1 MGERVAD
8 LAGKTVVISG
18 VGEGLGR
25 ETALV
30 AAREGGNVVLG
41 ARTESTLAA
50 VADDVKEQGGQAA
63 VLRTDI
69 SRADDC
75 QALVDLAL
83 ETFGQVDGLI
93 NVAAMDTVFGGLGA
107 ADADF
112 ADWRALFDVNLFGT
126 LTLTRCA
133 LPALQQASGAVVFVS
148 SQTQHHPPTEALQMA
163 YASSKMALTGAMRHL
178 AHEVGPQGVRVNE
191 VAPGWMWG
199 PPVEG
204 YVKMLADAAGITPE
218 AQLEQM
224 TAHMPL
230 RRMATDGEVAE
241 SLVFFSSPRS
251 AGITGQTL
259 LINAGEVVK

>member
-1 MGERVAD
+1 VTD
-8 LAGKTVVISG
+8 LAGKTVVLSG

-41 ARTESTLAA
+41 ARTESVLSA
-50 VADDVKEQGGQAA
+50 VAKEVEAAGGQATFR
-63 VLRTDI
+63 RTDI
-69 SRADDC
+69 SHPDDC

-83 ETFGQVDGLI
+83 ERFGRIDGLI
-93 NVAAMDTVFGGLGA
+93 NIAAFDSLFGGLLA

-112 ADWRALFDVNLFGT
+112 ADWKAMFDVNLYGT

-133 LPALQQASGAVVFVS
+133 LPALQESQGAVVFVS
-148 SQTQHHPPTEALQMA
+148 SQTQHHPPALALQMA

-178 AHEVGPQGVRVNE
+178 AHEVGPLGVRVNE

-204 YVKMLADAAGITPE
+204 YVNMLADAAGITPE

-241 SLVFFSSPRS
+241 SLVFFASPRAS
-251 AGITGQTL
+251 GTTGQTL
-259 LINAGEVVK
+259 LINAGEVVH

>member
-1 MGERVAD
+1 VAD
-8 LAGKTVVISG
+8 LLGRTIILSG

-41 ARTESTLAA
+41 ARTESVLAA
-50 VADDVKEQGGQAA
+50 IAKEVEAAGGQAA
-63 VLRTDI
+63 YRRCDI
-69 SRADDC
+69 SKAEDC
-75 QALVDLAL
+75 QGLVDAAL
-83 ETFGQVDGLI
+83 ERFGQIDGLI
-93 NVAAMDTVFGGLGA
+93 NIAAFDSLFGGLGA

-112 ADWRALFDVNLFGT
+112 ADWKAMFDVNLYGT

-133 LPALQQASGAVVFVS
+133 LPALEQTQGSIVMVS
-148 SQTQHHPPTEALQMA
+148 SQTQHHPPHLALQMA
-163 YASSKMALTGAMRHL
+163 YASSKSALTGAMRHM
-178 AHEVGPQGVRVNE
+178 AQEIGPRGIRVNE

-204 YVKMLADAAGITPE
+204 YVKILASSAGITPE
-218 AQLEQM
+218 EQLTQM

-241 SLVFFSSPRS
+241 SLVFFASPRS

>member
-1 MGERVAD
+1 MSD
-8 LAGKTVVISG
+8 LPGKTVVISG

-25 ETALV
+25 ETALI

-41 ARTESTLAA
+41 ARTESVLAA
-50 VADDVKEQGGQAA
+50 VADEVTAAGGQAA
-63 VLRTDI
+63 YVRTDVTK
-69 SRADDC
+69 ADDC

-83 ETFGQVDGLI
+83 ERFGQIDGLI
-93 NVAAMDTVFGGLGA
+93 HVAAFDSLFGGLAA

-112 ADWRALFDVNLFGT
+112 ADWKSMFDVNLFGT

-133 LPALQQASGAVVFVS
+133 LPALQATGGSVVVVS
-148 SQTQHHPPTEALQMA
+148 SQTQHHPPADVQQMA

-178 AHEVGPQGVRVNE
+178 AHEIGPLGVRVNE
-191 VAPGWMWG
+191 IAPGWMWG

-204 YVKMLADAAGITPE
+204 YVQMLASGAGITPE
-218 AQLEQM
+218 AQLEKM

-241 SLVFFSSPRS
+241 SLVFFASPRS

-259 LINAGEVVK
+259 LINAGEIVK

>member
-1 MGERVAD
+1 MAD
-8 LAGKTVVISG
+8 LEGRTVVIVG

-41 ARTESTLAA
+41 ARTESTLEA
-50 VADDVKEQGGQAA
+50 VAKEVESAGGQAA
-63 VLRTDI
+63 YRKTDI
-69 SRADDC
+69 TSEADC
-75 QALVDLAL
+75 QALVDLAI
-83 ETFGQVDGLI
+83 ER
-93 NVAAMDTVFGGLGA
+93 FGGLDGVISIA
-107 ADADF
+107 AYDSLFGGLEAAGDF
-112 ADWRALFDVNLFGT
+112 AEWKQLFDINLYGS

-133 LPALQQASGAVVFVS
+133 LPALQASGGAVVFVS
-148 SQTQHHPPTEALQMA
+148 SQTQHHPPPQVLQMA
-163 YASSKMALTGAMRHL
+163 YASSKAAITGAMRHL
-178 AHEVGPQGVRVNE
+178 AQEVGPRGIRVNE

-204 YVKMLADAAGITPE
+204 FVNMT
-218 AQLEQM
+218 AQGRGVSPDEVLGEL

-241 SLVFFSSPRS
+241 ALVFFASPRS

-259 LINAGEVVK
+259 LINAGEVMK